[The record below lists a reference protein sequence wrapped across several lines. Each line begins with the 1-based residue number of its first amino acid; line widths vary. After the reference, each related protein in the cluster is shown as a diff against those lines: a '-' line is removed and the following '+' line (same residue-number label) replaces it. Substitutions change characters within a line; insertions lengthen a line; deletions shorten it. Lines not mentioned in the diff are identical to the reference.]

1 MTLKLGDY
9 PELFQWAHYNPKQ
22 SLKGEE
28 IRRRGKPERLPHEQD
43 LAKFCWL

>member
-9 PELFQWAHYNPKQ
+9 PELFQCAQYNPKR

-28 IRRRGKPERLPHEQD
+28 VRRRGKPERLPHEQD
-43 LAKFCWL
+43 LAIFYWL

>member
-9 PELFQWAHYNPKQ
+9 PELFQWPHYNPKQ